1 MAELLPKSPVLHK
14 KDGAKSRVTTLFTN
28 SSHCLPQQVH
38 QKSDILRHDNVCLI
52 RHSLLGTNNNSVGCA
67 APGCIRPPAETRAS
81 HQPAAFCHHVH
92 LVTSSLQSLYNMK
105 HILAYTSSFVKSRLH
120 IDQPQILHRSF
131 FNDSSCK
138 SINIRFAFPT
148 SPASVCQMSNS
159 GKPGIPIGTSSL
171 RNSIL
176 LSVTFFA
183 RHMKRRHACIV
194 CQFSDYFRTYPGS
207 CKNLNLPGSFPHKFF

>member
-1 MAELLPKSPVLHK
+1 MITYATPSQPTGFLQAITSACPLLSLPLPNRSVQSSGMYSQIRLTRLSSTGCFLSSRSP
-14 KDGAKSRVTTLFTN
+14 
-28 SSHCLPQQVH
+28 
-38 QKSDILRHDNVCLI
+38 
-52 RHSLLGTNNNSVGCA
+52 
-67 APGCIRPPAETRAS
+67 
-81 HQPAAFCHHVH
+81 
-92 LVTSSLQSLYNMK
+92 VTSSLQSLYNMK

-176 LSVTFFA
+176 LSVTF
-183 RHMKRRHACIV
+183 
-194 CQFSDYFRTYPGS
+194 
-207 CKNLNLPGSFPHKFF
+207 LPDI

>member
-1 MAELLPKSPVLHK
+1 MPFRRSLSIIRYYYKVYNL
-14 KDGAKSRVTTLFTN
+14 
-28 SSHCLPQQVH
+28 QYQVP
-38 QKSDILRHDNVCLI
+38 I
-52 RHSLLGTNNNSVGCA
+52 RCA
-67 APGCIRPPAETRAS
+67 APGCIHNGSLHAPLTIRQLSVCVPYA
-81 HQPAAFCHHVH
+81 
-92 LVTSSLQSLYNMK
+92 TSSLQSLYNMK

-176 LSVTFFA
+176 LSVTF
-183 RHMKRRHACIV
+183 
-194 CQFSDYFRTYPGS
+194 
-207 CKNLNLPGSFPHKFF
+207 LPDI

>member
-1 MAELLPKSPVLHK
+1 MVSPVPQDRLLFS
-14 KDGAKSRVTTLFTN
+14 AK
-28 SSHCLPQQVH
+28 
-38 QKSDILRHDNVCLI
+38 LR
-52 RHSLLGTNNNSVGCA
+52 
-67 APGCIRPPAETRAS
+67 GCIHRFRLTRLS
-81 HQPAAFCHHVH
+81 STGCFLSSRSP
-92 LVTSSLQSLYNMK
+92 VTSSLQSLYNMK

>member
-1 MAELLPKSPVLHK
+1 MINHK
-14 KDGAKSRVTTLFTN
+14 FFTGHFLTTLLVN
-28 SSHCLPQQVH
+28 QSISALHSRPA
-38 QKSDILRHDNVCLI
+38 RHPSAKCQIQENPVFPSARLLCETPSYCQSLFCPTYEKTS
-52 RHSLLGTNNNSVGCA
+52 RLHSLPVFRLLQDLSRLLQESQS
-67 APGCIRPPAETRAS
+67 P
-81 HQPAAFCHHVH
+81 
-92 LVTSSLQSLYNMK
+92 VTSSLQSLYNMK

-176 LSVTFFA
+176 LSVTF
-183 RHMKRRHACIV
+183 
-194 CQFSDYFRTYPGS
+194 
-207 CKNLNLPGSFPHKFF
+207 LPDI

>member
-1 MAELLPKSPVLHK
+1 MKNPCPSTITCA
-14 KDGAKSRVTTLFTN
+14 G
-28 SSHCLPQQVH
+28 
-38 QKSDILRHDNVCLI
+38 I
-52 RHSLLGTNNNSVGCA
+52 RHNLLGQAVWCEAQRCIHDQFSTRLSSTGCFLSSRS
-67 APGCIRPPAETRAS
+67 P
-81 HQPAAFCHHVH
+81 
-92 LVTSSLQSLYNMK
+92 VTSSLQSLYNMK

-176 LSVTFFA
+176 LSVTF
-183 RHMKRRHACIV
+183 
-194 CQFSDYFRTYPGS
+194 
-207 CKNLNLPGSFPHKFF
+207 LPDI

>member
-1 MAELLPKSPVLHK
+1 MQESVTVYSPIRRTLRPFQICFQCEAQRCIHNPLSTRLSST
-14 KDGAKSRVTTLFTN
+14 GCFLSSR
-28 SSHCLPQQVH
+28 SP
-38 QKSDILRHDNVCLI
+38 
-52 RHSLLGTNNNSVGCA
+52 
-67 APGCIRPPAETRAS
+67 
-81 HQPAAFCHHVH
+81 
-92 LVTSSLQSLYNMK
+92 VTSSLQSLYNMK

-176 LSVTFFA
+176 LSVTF
-183 RHMKRRHACIV
+183 
-194 CQFSDYFRTYPGS
+194 
-207 CKNLNLPGSFPHKFF
+207 LPDI

>member
-1 MAELLPKSPVLHK
+1 MYSQIRLTRLSSTGCFLSSRSP
-14 KDGAKSRVTTLFTN
+14 
-28 SSHCLPQQVH
+28 
-38 QKSDILRHDNVCLI
+38 
-52 RHSLLGTNNNSVGCA
+52 
-67 APGCIRPPAETRAS
+67 
-81 HQPAAFCHHVH
+81 
-92 LVTSSLQSLYNMK
+92 VTSSLQSLYNMK

-176 LSVTFFA
+176 LSVTFCPTYE
-183 RHMKRRHACIV
+183 KRRHACIV
-194 CQFSDYFRTYPGS
+194 CQADYFRTYPGS
-207 CKNLNLPGSFPHKFF
+207 CKNLNLPGSFPHKFFLKVPCHSMRCLSARS

>member
-1 MAELLPKSPVLHK
+1 MHY
-14 KDGAKSRVTTLFTN
+14 
-28 SSHCLPQQVH
+28 
-38 QKSDILRHDNVCLI
+38 NVCY
-52 RHSLLGTNNNSVGCA
+52 SGCPYLQICFQFA
-67 APGCIRPPAETRAS
+67 APECIQLPLPLRLSSTGCFLSSRSP
-81 HQPAAFCHHVH
+81 
-92 LVTSSLQSLYNMK
+92 VTSSLQSLYNMK

-176 LSVTFFA
+176 LSVTF
-183 RHMKRRHACIV
+183 
-194 CQFSDYFRTYPGS
+194 
-207 CKNLNLPGSFPHKFF
+207 LPDI

>member
-1 MAELLPKSPVLHK
+1 MHY
-14 KDGAKSRVTTLFTN
+14 
-28 SSHCLPQQVH
+28 
-38 QKSDILRHDNVCLI
+38 NVCY
-52 RHSLLGTNNNSVGCA
+52 SGCPYLQICFQFA
-67 APGCIRPPAETRAS
+67 TPECIQLPLPLRLSSTGCFLSSRSP
-81 HQPAAFCHHVH
+81 
-92 LVTSSLQSLYNMK
+92 VTSSLQSLYNMK

-176 LSVTFFA
+176 LSVTF
-183 RHMKRRHACIV
+183 
-194 CQFSDYFRTYPGS
+194 
-207 CKNLNLPGSFPHKFF
+207 LPDI